1 VPATLATERQLLFEA
16 MRAARDGDRGLARSL
31 LAEYTQ
37 ETPDDPLG
45 WLWRAGVAHTPEL
58 ALIWLGELLER
69 YPDHRA
75 GRRAYS
81 VVRLQ
86 SAVAACRA
94 GDRATARQ
102 LFTDATTDDPAN
114 VFAWLELARLA
125 STPAEKRACLSRVVE
140 LDSSH
145 ERALAALAKLDL
157 ESPDD
162 CVDFADVGGS
172 EPASQPISVILRNTR
187 GSNSGEK
194 PSAERAAASEER
206 GTQRGRTLVL
216 AQDRDLGAVLRREL
230 FARHLEASCVSDE
243 NEFLAAVRE
252 HGAPDLMLFEAD
264 MTTVDTFDLC
274 RRLRQDAGLLKVPIV
289 LLARR
294 NGLFSRLRALLAG
307 FSATLGLPLTTAA
320 LDRVLANHLTSE
332 PASGGNRA

>member
-1 VPATLATERQLLFEA
+1 VPATLAPDRQLLFEA

-45 WLWRAGVAHTPEL
+45 WLWRGGVAHTPEL

-69 YPDHRA
+69 YPDHPA

-81 VVRLQ
+81 IVRLQ

-125 STPAEKRACLSRVVE
+125 PTPADKRACLSRVVE
-140 LDSSH
+140 LEPGH

-162 CVDFADVGGS
+162 CVDFAAVGGS
-172 EPASQPISVILRNTR
+172 DPVSQPISVILRNTR
-187 GSNSGEK
+187 SSNSGEK
-194 PSAERAAASEER
+194 SSAERAATTDEK
-206 GTQRGRTLVL
+206 GTERGRTLVL
-216 AQDRDLGAVLRREL
+216 VQDRDLGAVLRREL
-230 FARHLEASCVSDE
+230 FARHLDVSCVSDE
-243 NEFLAAVRE
+243 NEFLAAIRE
-252 HGAPDLMLFEAD
+252 LGSPNLMLFEAD
-264 MTTVDTFDLC
+264 MTTVDVFDMC
-274 RRLRQDAGLLKVPIV
+274 RRLRQDARLLKAPIV

-307 FSATLGLPLTTAA
+307 FSATLGLPLTNDA
-320 LDRVLANHLTSE
+320 LDRVLASHL
-332 PASGGNRA
+332 ASGGNRA